1 MKGQIGSKSY
11 CQSNCRKCWIWLD
24 GIGRIRIV
32 AETRDYNSRLS
43 LVSCLRDDVRLCA
56 TTIIRQRKQLWV
68 PPIERIDEGLGQ
80 FLGSYQPEPP
90 NEYVAAEI
98 TDIQVSFRDTRS

>member
-1 MKGQIGSKSY
+1 M
-11 CQSNCRKCWIWLD
+11 D

-43 LVSCLRDDVRLCA
+43 LVSCLRGDVGLCA

-80 FLGSYQPEPP
+80 ILASHQPEPL

-98 TDIQVSFRDTRS
+98 TDIQISFRDTHS